1 MANIKDVARLARV
14 SPAAVSLVLNDKYVG
29 QISKENKENI
39 LKAVK
44 QLGYRPNEMAR
55 SLVRRRSNI
64 LELVIPKG
72 DLVFSAFF
80 FSQIVDGIWSVAQR
94 EKYTLMLHI
103 HESYEVGTKD
113 RAASREGLY
122 SDGLLVLLDET
133 DPHLISR
140 LKEKNTPFVLIN
152 KSAKD
157 VNCVTVDY
165 EGGARLATEHL
176 IKLGHKKICCVRGC
190 LTIDSDRQRL
200 AGYKSALRKYN
211 LKVEERLIVEGDF
224 SEKKSFEAV
233 QKLLKD
239 GVEFTALFGIS
250 DIMAIGAIK
259 AIQQAGLKIPEDVA
273 VVGFDDI
280 ILSSYIKPGL
290 TTVKV
295 PMIEIGKEAAKALIG
310 DINRIGKRKTSPLRK
325 VLKTTLVVR
334 ESSGHYES
342 RN

>member
-1 MANIKDVARLARV
+1 MANIKDVAKLARV
-14 SPAAVSLVLNDKYVG
+14 SPAAVSLVFNDKYAG
-29 QISKENKENI
+29 QISKENQESI

-55 SLVRRRSNI
+55 SLIRRRSNI

-72 DLVFSAFF
+72 DSVFSAFF
-80 FSQIVDGIWSVAQR
+80 FSQIVDGIWNVAQR

-103 HESYEVGTKD
+103 HEPYEGDSKD
-113 RAASREGLY
+113 RTPSREGLY

-152 KSAKD
+152 ESSKNA
-157 VNCVTVDY
+157 NCVTVDY
-165 EGGARLATEHL
+165 AGGARAVTEYL
-176 IKLGHKKICCVRGC
+176 IKLGHKKICCVRGN
-190 LTIDSDRQRL
+190 LVIDSDRQRL
-200 AGYKSALRKYN
+200 AGYKSALKKHN
-211 LKVEERLIVEGDF
+211 LRVEEKLIIEGGF

-233 QKLLKD
+233 RKLLKD

-250 DIMAIGAIK
+250 DIMAIGAMK
-259 AIQQAGLKIPEDVA
+259 AIQQANLRVPEDIS

-280 ILSSYIKPGL
+280 ILSSYTKPAL
-290 TTVKV
+290 TTAKV
-295 PMIEIGKEAAKALIG
+295 PMIEIGKEAARALIE
-310 DINRIGKRKTSPLRK
+310 DINKSGKRKTGQSKK

-334 ESSGHYES
+334 ESSGHCKS
-342 RN
+342 WN

>member
-14 SPAAVSLVLNDKYVG
+14 SPAAVSLVLNDKYAG
-29 QISKENKENI
+29 QISKKNQESI

-55 SLVRRRSNI
+55 SLVRRKSNI

-72 DLVFSAFF
+72 DSVFSAFF
-80 FSQIVDGIWSVAQR
+80 FSQIVDGIWNVAQR

-103 HESYEVGTKD
+103 HEPYEVGTKD
-113 RAASREGLY
+113 RAVSREGLY

-140 LKEKNTPFVLIN
+140 LKEKNTPFILIN
-152 KSAKD
+152 KSVKN
-157 VNCVTVDY
+157 VSCVTVDY
-165 EGGARLATEHL
+165 EGGAKLATEHL
-176 IKLGHKKICCVRGC
+176 IKLGHKKICCVRGD

-211 LKVEERLIVEGDF
+211 LKVEERLIIEGGF
-224 SEKKSFEAV
+224 SEKKSFEAA

-250 DIMAIGAIK
+250 DIMAIGAMK

-290 TTVKV
+290 TTAKV
-295 PMIEIGKEAAKALIG
+295 PMIEIGKEAARALIG
-310 DINRIGKRKTSPLRK
+310 DINRSGKRKTSPLRK
-325 VLKTTLVVR
+325 VLKTTLVIR